1 MAKSHT
7 FGIRL
12 DPVVKATLERLAE
25 QDKRSMSSLANKI
38 LAEYAEANAGVLK
51 TCHEDVRQVVRLL
64 RSPVHP

>member
-1 MAKSHT
+1 
-7 FGIRL
+7 
-12 DPVVKATLERLAE
+12 
-25 QDKRSMSSLANKI
+25 MSSLANKI